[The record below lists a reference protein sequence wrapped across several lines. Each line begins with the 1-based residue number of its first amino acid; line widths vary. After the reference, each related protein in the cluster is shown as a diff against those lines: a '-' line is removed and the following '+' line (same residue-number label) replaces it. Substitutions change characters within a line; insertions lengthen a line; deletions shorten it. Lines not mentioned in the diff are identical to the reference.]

1 MGRSTNLKQVSR
13 CCGLLLMLGTALLIT
28 VSSVTARA
36 AQTYENSPGE
46 RKVISRVNPDYP
58 VALKQLYIGGVVR
71 VEVVVAAS
79 GNVRSLKLLGGV
91 EQCLN
96 FGFFAV
102 ASHCQ
107 LADQEIASAL
117 QHLLLAEGKRLGL
130 MKGDQALQYSRHFQQ
145 RSGAH
150 AVGIFFEAVFPV
162 AAAIGVGN
170 RE

>member
-46 RKVISRVNPDYP
+46 RKVISRVDPDYP

-79 GNVRSLKLLGGV
+79 GNVRSLKLLGGSPILG
-91 EQCLN
+91 QSSMKAIKQWKYAP
-96 FGFFAV
+96 AV
-102 ASHCQ
+102 ADETLTVKIEFDPH
-107 LADQEIASAL
+107 
-117 QHLLLAEGKRLGL
+117 R
-130 MKGDQALQYSRHFQQ
+130 
-145 RSGAH
+145 
-150 AVGIFFEAVFPV
+150 
-162 AAAIGVGN
+162 
-170 RE
+170 